1 MGFHRGDGERRGIS
15 RGPVIA
21 VASVVVLV
29 LAVVGWIQLRD
40 RVFDQ
45 GVAAAQTCVEGE
57 AVVDVAVDPEFA
69 DLVRTVADR
78 YNDTGPVVRDHCIV
92 VNVNPAPSDGVSA
105 ALATPGEAEWTGPG
119 DPPALWIP
127 QSSMSTGPLAANP
140 GVIDG
145 APRSVAYSPVLLAV
159 PDALRDGLK
168 RARIGWQDLP
178 RLQSDPESLPQLGLP
193 GWGSLKLLVP
203 PFWDS
208 STLTGQAVA
217 SATTGTVPL
226 TAEAAASP
234 DAQTALKALAAGSRI
249 GELSGTPDEAL
260 RDLGVQA
267 DHAAA
272 PFHAV
277 PVTAVQL
284 ASFDSSSVS
293 GYSPVGA
300 APVAD
305 HPAVILAAP
314 WVDETR
320 SRAAA
325 QFSEYLRAGE
335 QAAVFTDAG
344 LTTTPPEGS
353 LAPADAATAA
363 AVLAPMTE
371 SFTPR
376 SATILL
382 DVSASMSRSDGSGT
396 LLSNVSDGVTTVLDT
411 LPDDTQ
417 VGLWLY
423 SNGLNGSRPYR
434 VAVGTAPLTE
444 TRDDIGTALA
454 ATTPATAT
462 STYRSVL
469 AGYESA
475 KTGHVNGSTNSVLLI
490 TDGPN
495 DDTSMTS
502 AQFLEAVTS
511 ATDPD
516 RHVQVDVIMI
526 GDNSDRAT
534 LHQLSAITGGT
545 LIAVPNASGPEFGS
559 AVTRMLG

>member
-21 VASVVVLV
+21 LASVIVLV

-57 AVVDVAVDPEFA
+57 AQLDVAVDPEFA
-69 DLVRTVADR
+69 DLVGTVAEK
-78 YNDTGPVVRDHCIV
+78 YNESGPVVRDHCILV
-92 VNVNPAPSDGVSA
+92 SVNPAPSDGVSA

-119 DPPALWIP
+119 NPPALWIP
-127 QSSMSTGPLAANP
+127 QSAMSTGPLAANP
-140 GVIDG
+140 GVVDG
-145 APRSVAYSPVLLAV
+145 APKPIAYSPVLLAV
-159 PDALRDGLK
+159 PDALRDGMK
-168 RARIGWQDLP
+168 RAGIGWQDLP
-178 RLQSDPESLPQLGLP
+178 RLQSDPESLPELGLP

-208 STLTGQAVA
+208 ATLTGQAVA
-217 SATTGTVPL
+217 AAVTGTAPL
-226 TAEAAASP
+226 TAEAAASA
-234 DAQTALKALAAGSRI
+234 DARSALATLAAGSRI
-249 GELSGTPDEAL
+249 GELSGTPGESV
-260 RDLGVQA
+260 RDLAMQS

-277 PVTAVQL
+277 PVTATQL
-284 ASFDSSSVS
+284 ADYDSSSVS
-293 GYSPVGA
+293 GYSPAGA
-300 APVAD
+300 TPVAD

-325 QFSEYLRAGE
+325 QFSEYLRAPE
-335 QAAVFTDAG
+335 QADIFTAAG

-353 LAPADAATAA
+353 LAPADATTAA
-363 AVLAPMTE
+363 AVLAPLTE

-376 SATILL
+376 SATVLL

-396 LLSNVSDGVTTVLDT
+396 LLSNVSDTMTTVLDT
-411 LPDDTQ
+411 LPDDTE

-423 SNGLNGSRPYR
+423 SNGLDGSRPYR
-434 VAVGTAPLTE
+434 VAVATAPLGQ
-444 TRDDIGTALA
+444 TRDGIGNTLES
-454 ATTPATAT
+454 TTPATAT

-469 AGYESA
+469 AAYESA
-475 KTGHVNGSTNSVLLI
+475 KSGHSNGSTNSVLLI

-495 DDTSMTS
+495 DDTSMSS
-502 AQFLEAVTS
+502 AQFLAAVTS

-516 RHVQVDVIMI
+516 HHVQVDVIMI
-526 GDNSDRAT
+526 GENSDRAT

-545 LIAVPNASGPEFGS
+545 LIAVPNASGPEFDS